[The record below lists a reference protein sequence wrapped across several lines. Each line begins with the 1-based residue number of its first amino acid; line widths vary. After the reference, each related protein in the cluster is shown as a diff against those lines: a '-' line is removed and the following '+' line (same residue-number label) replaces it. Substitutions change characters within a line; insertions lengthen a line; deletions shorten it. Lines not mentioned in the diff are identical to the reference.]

1 MSAYS
6 ITLMI
11 HLTAVLTSG
20 TFFFVR
26 GIWMLQD
33 SSLLN
38 AKPVKILPH
47 IVDTV
52 LLLSAFT
59 LAYLIGQAPFAD
71 SWLTAKL
78 LALVAYIVLGVFA
91 LRRGKTKVI
100 RSAAFVAALLTFFYI
115 VGVAFSRSAT
125 LGMA

>member
-1 MSAYS
+1 
-6 ITLMI
+6 
-11 HLTAVLTSG
+11 
-20 TFFFVR
+20 
-26 GIWMLQD
+26 MLQD